1 MPALKKAAVVFA
13 LCLLLNALPAFAQEA
28 TPEAAPAAA
37 ETTEAPPA
45 GLSTLILLLGAGA
58 VLLVGG
64 VMVARDRFSG
74 GQAA

>member
-13 LCLLLNALPAFAQEA
+13 LCLLLTALPAFAQEA

>member
-13 LCLLLNALPAFAQEA
+13 LCLLLTALPAFAQEA
-28 TPEAAPAAA
+28 TPEAAPATA